1 MLVYRFG
8 DMRKVS
14 KASEHHKQSD
24 FNFQTVTINN
34 STDIA
39 IIRIHKY
46 GWTREYSF
54 KVKNYSKGQ
63 ANWKIIED
71 EEVKEKE

>member
-24 FNFQTVTINN
+24 FNFQTVTIND
-34 STDIA
+34 STDTAEIK
-39 IIRIHKY
+39 IFKY